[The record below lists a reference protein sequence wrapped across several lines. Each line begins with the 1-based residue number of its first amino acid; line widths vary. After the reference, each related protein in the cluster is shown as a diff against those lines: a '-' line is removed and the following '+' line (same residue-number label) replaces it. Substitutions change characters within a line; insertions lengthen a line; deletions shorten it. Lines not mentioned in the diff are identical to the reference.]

1 MSARSAKIADEQNRV
16 EQEGSMKLLSSAT
29 TLATG
34 VAMITSAMALD
45 LDPQL
50 PAYKA
55 VSGLSGQMKSV
66 GSDTL
71 STLMKQW
78 TDGFK
83 ELYPDVRIEVESKG
97 STTAPPALI
106 GGVSQLGPMSR
117 SMESEEVDAFS
128 KKYGYGPT
136 SLPVAVDAL
145 AVYVNKDNPVQCLTL
160 QQVDQIF
167 SKDHWNSGGI
177 DVKTWGGVGL
187 TGEWATKPISLF
199 GRNSESGTY
208 ETFKETV
215 LYKGEFKNELKEQP
229 DSSTVVK
236 MVAGDKSAIG
246 YSGIGYLTPG
256 VRAVPL
262 AAAISSKCYDTSAES
277 AYSGGYPLSRYLYI
291 YLNRDPKQPLNP
303 IAAEFLKYILS
314 KDGQSGTIK
323 GGFYPITN
331 ATRVK
336 ALQTLGIS
344 ADAS

>member
-1 MSARSAKIADEQNRV
+1 
-16 EQEGSMKLLSSAT
+16 MKLLSVAAT
-29 TLATG
+29 FATG

-55 VSGLSGQMKSV
+55 VDGLSGQMKSV

-83 ELYPDVRIEVESKG
+83 ELYPNVKIEVESKG
-97 STTAPPALI
+97 SATAPPALI
-106 GGVSQLGPMSR
+106 EGVSQLGPMSR
-117 SMESEEVDAFS
+117 PMESGEVDAFS

-145 AVYVNKDNPVQCLTL
+145 AVYVNKDNPLECLTL

-167 SKDHWNSGGI
+167 SKDHWNSAGI

-215 LYKGEFKNELKEQP
+215 LYKGDFKDNLKQQP
-229 DSSTVVK
+229 DSATVVQ
-236 MVAGDKSAIG
+236 MVAGEKFAIG
-246 YSGIGYLTPG
+246 YSGIGYLTSG

-262 AAAISSKCYDTSAES
+262 AASISSKCYDTSAES
-277 AYSGGYPLSRYLYI
+277 ASSGAYPLSRYLYL
-291 YLNRDPKQPLNP
+291 YLNKDPKQPLNP
-303 IAAEFLKYILS
+303 VAAEFLKYILS
-314 KDGQSGTIK
+314 KDGQSGTVK

-331 ATRVK
+331 ATRIQVLQ
-336 ALQTLGIS
+336 ALGLP

>member
-1 MSARSAKIADEQNRV
+1 MSRPME
-16 EQEGSMKLLSSAT
+16 
-29 TLATG
+29 
-34 VAMITSAMALD
+34 
-45 LDPQL
+45 
-50 PAYKA
+50 
-55 VSGLSGQMKSV
+55 SG
-66 GSDTL
+66 
-71 STLMKQW
+71 
-78 TDGFK
+78 
-83 ELYPDVRIEVESKG
+83 EVE
-97 STTAPPALI
+97 
-106 GGVSQLGPMSR
+106 
-117 SMESEEVDAFS
+117 AFN
-128 KKYGYGPT
+128 KKYGYAPT

-145 AVYVNKDNPVQCLTL
+145 AVYVNKDNPLQCLTL

-199 GRNSESGTY
+199 GRNSGSGTY

-229 DSSTVVK
+229 DSSTVVQ

-262 AAAISSKCYDTSAES
+262 AASVSRKCYDTSPES

-291 YLNRDPKQPLNP
+291 YLKKDPKQPLD
-303 IAAEFLKYILS
+303 AVATEFLKYVLS

-323 GGFYPITN
+323 SGFYPITN
-331 ATRVK
+331 ATRTK
-336 ALQTLGIS
+336 ALGALGI
-344 ADAS
+344 AVDAS